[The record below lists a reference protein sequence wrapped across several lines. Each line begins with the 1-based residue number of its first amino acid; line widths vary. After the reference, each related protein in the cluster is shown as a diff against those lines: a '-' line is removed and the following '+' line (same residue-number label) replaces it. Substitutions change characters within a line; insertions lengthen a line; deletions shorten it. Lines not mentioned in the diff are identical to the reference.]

1 MSDISDAPVP
11 RQCHIIMWPDFQ
23 GYGFNLH
30 SEKNRPGQFI
40 GKVDEDSP
48 AEYGGLK
55 KGDRILE
62 VNGANISN
70 ENHKQV
76 VQRIKQNPN
85 ETQLL
90 VVDEEAEHYFK
101 ERGIVVRGNMDMVQ
115 KLVTPI
121 PRPGTSLAN
130 GHVTESDEQESP
142 SERSS
147 LSSRGDHYKEKEVE
161 SPAEPPIAIAEL
173 TIEDPPEE
181 EDDGMPNGLCVPDP
195 DPHTDSDT
203 DKIKDNF
210 SASSQDD
217 ENLSTTSTERR
228 TSPDELHAEVIE
240 DDRLSPSPMPSPRED
255 SSSTTSSTTEAEVR
269 SHLSSTPGLNL
280 QMSAA
285 EMRER
290 LSKRKKKD
298 PRVDN
303 IDFRRKYEIIQSM

>member
-11 RQCHIIMWPDFQ
+11 RLCHIIMWPDFQ

-76 VQRIKQNPN
+76 VQRIKQNSN

-90 VVDEEAEHYFK
+90 VVDEEAEHFFK
-101 ERGIVVRGNMDMVQ
+101 ERGIVVKGTMDIVQ
-115 KLVTPI
+115 KIVTPI

-130 GHVTESDEQESP
+130 GHATESDEQESP

-147 LSSRGDHYKEKEVE
+147 LSSRGEHYKEKESE
-161 SPAEPPIAIAEL
+161 SPVEPPIAEL
-173 TIEDPPEE
+173 TIEDPLEDEE
-181 EDDGMPNGLCVPDP
+181 SSTPPPADVN
-195 DPHTDSDT
+195 TDSDT
-203 DKIKDNF
+203 DKIKDNL
-210 SASSQDD
+210 SASSQED

-228 TSPDELHAEVIE
+228 ASPDQLHA
-240 DDRLSPSPMPSPRED
+240 
-255 SSSTTSSTTEAEVR
+255 
-269 SHLSSTPGLNL
+269 
-280 QMSAA
+280 
-285 EMRER
+285 
-290 LSKRKKKD
+290 
-298 PRVDN
+298 
-303 IDFRRKYEIIQSM
+303 